1 MKSIIQDEKKCYV
14 CGQYHRLENHHII
27 YGTANRKKS
36 EKYGLKLW
44 LYTEHHRGTKGVH
57 NNRELDLTLK
67 RLAQTVFEET
77 HTREEFRNIFGK
89 SYL

>member
-14 CGQYHRLENHHII
+14 CGQYHWLENHHIV

-36 EKYGLKLW
+36 EKHGLKLW
-44 LYTEHHRGTKGVH
+44 LCTEHHRGTKGVH

>member
-1 MKSIIQDEKKCYV
+1 MKSIIQDEKKCFIS
-14 CGQYHRLENHHII
+14 GQTFWLEEHHIFF
-27 YGTANRKKS
+27 GRANRKLS
-36 EKYGLKLW
+36 EQYGLKVW
-44 LYTEHHRGTKGVH
+44 LTRDHHRGIKGVH